1 LLALL
6 QTRNRPFTSA
16 VIIHPYTEDPFHQKN
31 CHIGHLWKMGHTFW
45 GLHCPSFQSKQTE
58 NSFAFA
64 QKGDPKMPA
73 APFPARFP
81 LCAEKNKKRLISV
94 NGQFSDTNR
103 RMGRLDVGAIIE
115 EECRRKS
122 RL

>member
-1 LLALL
+1 
-6 QTRNRPFTSA
+6 
-16 VIIHPYTEDPFHQKN
+16 
-31 CHIGHLWKMGHTFW
+31 MGHTFW

-81 LCAEKNKKRLISV
+81 LCAEKKQKEV
-94 NGQFSDTNR
+94 NYPEGT
-103 RMGRLDVGAIIE
+103 LVYHDVSLTRSFGSE
-115 EECRRKS
+115 MK
-122 RL
+122 